1 MTVQASLY
9 PPAVTPEALNGLLP
23 CSHGN
28 GCPLGVDA
36 ATIAA
41 ALRAGDHSRA
51 YLLARAPNPF
61 ASSCGHGCHAPCETA
76 CRRGAFGAPVAIAS
90 LEAYASGFSI
100 PALLSSDE
108 PCTSAHD
115 ARSVAGLVGRDPGIA
130 GRAPREGAPIA
141 IIGAGAAG
149 LACAHDLAL
158 LGHPCTIFDAGSEPG
173 GLLTNA
179 IPAFRFPVAAARA
192 ECAMVLAQAV
202 DYRGGVRIEG
212 HRGIEELLSDS
223 FAAVFLAIGASTPA
237 GALLEVAPGHPQ
249 VRDAMTLLRYE
260 VSAAGRVVVVGEGDM
275 AIDAAR
281 VAIRQARQAGAE
293 GDAAVDVVL
302 TARIEHSAI
311 APASLGAAIQDG
323 VRIHDGWT
331 ASRVV
336 MEGANRIVGIEI
348 RRDSERAAK
357 RLPCDQVFVAPPRVP
372 DAGAFGDTFVLD
384 GAGFIA
390 IDPSTMRTS
399 LPDVWAG
406 GACVAGH
413 RSIAHAVADG
423 KRAAW
428 HIHASL
434 RGAVVRKTLIAAWV
448 EADHVEQ
455 APRSSALSKRRLELP
470 LLGAPPADPFSS
482 HALRAYD
489 EIVHEAARCFD
500 CATIPFISGDDCTRC
515 GKCVQVCPTSA
526 LSIDAAGGPPVL
538 DQESCTRCGA
548 CADRCP
554 EGAIAMVR
562 AVWEER
568 LTLEQMGSAP
578 VSAAEAVLPDAL
590 PVLTPR

>member
-9 PPAVTPEALNGLLP
+9 PPTPTPEALGALVP

-36 ATIAA
+36 ATIAG
-41 ALRAGDHSRA
+41 ALRAGDHARA

-115 ARSVAGLVGRDPGIA
+115 ARSVAGLVGREPAMA
-130 GRAPREGAPIA
+130 GRAPRAGAPVA
-141 IIGAGAAG
+141 VVGAGAAG

-158 LGHPCTIFDAGSEPG
+158 LGHPCTIFDAAAEPG

-192 ECAMVLAQAV
+192 ECAMILAQAV
-202 DYRGGVRIEG
+202 EYRSNVHIEG
-212 HRGIEELLSDS
+212 HRGIQELHASG
-223 FAAVFLAIGASTPA
+223 FAAVFLAIGASAPA
-237 GALLEVAPGHPQ
+237 RALLDVPPGHPQ
-249 VRDAMTLLRYE
+249 VKDAMTLLRYE
-260 VSAAGRVVVVGEGDM
+260 VSAAGHVIVLGEGDT

-281 VAIRQARQAGAE
+281 AAVRQARQAATEHG
-293 GDAAVDVVL
+293 AAVDVVL

-323 VRIHDGWT
+323 VRIHDGWV
-331 ASRVV
+331 ARRVI
-336 MEGANRIVGIEI
+336 MDGRDRIVGIEI
-348 RRDSERAAK
+348 MRESERAAK
-357 RLPCDQVFVAPPRVP
+357 RLECDQVFLAPPRVP
-372 DAGAFGDTFVLD
+372 DARDFGGGMTLD

-390 IDPSTMRTS
+390 VDPSSLQTS
-399 LPDVWAG
+399 LPRVWAG
-406 GACVAGH
+406 GACAFGH

-428 HIHASL
+428 HIHAAL
-434 RGAVVRKTLIAAWV
+434 RGAVVRQTLIAAWV
-448 EADHVEQ
+448 ETDHTDRPAEP
-455 APRSSALSKRRLELP
+455 APLSRRRLELP

-482 HALRAYD
+482 HALRAHD
-489 EIVHEAARCFD
+489 EIAHEAARCFG
-500 CATIPFISGDDCTRC
+500 CATIPFISEGCTHC
-515 GKCVQVCPTSA
+515 GKCADACPTSA
-526 LSIDAAGGPPVL
+526 LSTSAAGCPPVL
-538 DQESCTRCGA
+538 DQELCTRCGA

-568 LTLEQMGSAP
+568 LTLEQVERTP
-578 VSAAEAVLPDAL
+578 ISAADAILPAAL
-590 PVLTPR
+590 RSLIAR